1 MLSAAG
7 IAMAAL
13 GRNGALGGHGLRVIL
28 FAGGLLYPVLSRFY
42 EPEPTEDRKAS
53 YYYDPIKPSSG

>member
-1 MLSAAG
+1 
-7 IAMAAL
+7 MAAL